1 MMSLFSCLIG
11 SAFAEENYLPD
22 TYTDDQPNNP
32 ILGLSYSKPFY
43 FLVGEPHTKIQLSFK
58 TKLSA
63 QAPIYFAYSQLMM
76 WDLLRA
82 SPFFYDLNYNPI
94 FFYRFMINEERKE
107 RIDFIPWEHESNG
120 RGGEAEKTWDRIAV
134 NYHRAFL
141 MRDSRT
147 SLNLSMKIWAPLRY
161 QSLNPDLPRYRGLW
175 QIEVGWTNFLR
186 DEMAFSDLVLRF
198 YPGGKS
204 RTNPIQGGQELTY
217 RMQVSLLSFL
227 PLIVAQVFHGYGEN
241 LQDYRKEKWKRA
253 WDWGFELK
261 STCVSRLRA
270 VIAYVEWVAD

>member
-1 MMSLFSCLIG
+1 MGIVVLIRLFICLIG
-11 SAFAEENYLPD
+11 SAFAEDNYLPD

-32 ILGLSYSKPFY
+32 ILGLSYSKPIY

-82 SPFFYDLNYNPI
+82 SPFFYDLNYNPM
-94 FFYRFMINEERKE
+94 FYYRLSINEGRKE

-120 RGGEAEKTWDRIAV
+120 RGGEAEKTWDRVAV
-134 NYHRAFL
+134 IYHRAFPIK
-141 MRDSRT
+141 DSRRN
-147 SLNLSMKIWAPLRY
+147 LNLGIKAWVPLRY
-161 QSLNPDLPRYRGLW
+161 RSLNPDLPRYRGLW
-175 QIEVGWTNFLR
+175 QIELGMTNFIKG
-186 DEMAFSDLVLRF
+186 EMGFNDLVLRF

-227 PLIVAQVFHGYGEN
+227 PLVVAQVFHGYGEN
-241 LQDYRKEKWKRA
+241 LQDYRKEKWEARLGL
-253 WDWGFELK
+253 GF
-261 STCVSRLRA
+261 
-270 VIAYVEWVAD
+270 